1 MTRKAYSLL
10 LAIGIGWL
18 GCSSPAPES
27 QSAPDDPVEKAI
39 ELVQTRDFAGA
50 VVILNEVTKN
60 QPDNARAWSLLGM
73 ALHSM
78 GFLDRALPAY
88 LKATEFPDTAPDAM
102 YNAACAYALK
112 GDKDKALEWLA
123 KAQETGRVDMTKI
136 EIDPNFESLREDSR
150 FKEMLPKPADFRDT
164 FVEDTR
170 ILHEWVGEAKGGVFG
185 WIARNISDVDGDG
198 VNDVTTSAPNL
209 EVEGKRSGRIYVYS
223 GRTGELI
230 WTQSGKPGNQL
241 GLGIEA
247 AGDTNADGIPD
258 VIAGAPGAGETYVFS
273 GKDGSLLLTLEAEA
287 KDDVFGRK
295 VSGLGDLNGD
305 GHADVI
311 VGAPGNDVRGLDAG
325 RAYVFS
331 GKDGELLLTL
341 TGEEEGDSFGSSAA
355 GLFDGDHEFI
365 VVGAPNAGPENKGR
379 AYVYSGTS
387 GEIDFVIDAEET
399 GSQLGG
405 MFVSVVGDVNAD
417 GVADVYASDWSDNA
431 LGAQT
436 GSIYVHSGATGERV
450 LTLAGEEAGVGF
462 GIGRADA
469 GDVDKDGHDDL
480 IVGAWQHSGAAPA
493 GGKVYLYSGK
503 DGSLMRTYTSKV
515 QGDTLGF
522 DATGMG
528 DVDGDGTIDF
538 LVTAAW
544 SAIGGARTGRMF
556 ILSGETP

>member
-1 MTRKAYSLL
+1 MTRQAHSLL
-10 LAIGIGWL
+10 VAIGIGWL
-18 GCSSPAPES
+18 GCSAPAPES
-27 QSAPDDPVEKAI
+27 EGASDGQVEKAI
-39 ELVQTRDFAGA
+39 ELAKARDFAGA
-50 VVILNEVTKN
+50 VVILNEVTKS

-73 ALHSM
+73 AYHSM

-88 LKATEFPDTAPDAM
+88 LKAAEFPDTAPDAM
-102 YNAACAYALK
+102 YNAACAYALED
-112 GDKDKALEWLA
+112 DKDKAFEWLA

-136 EIDPNFESLREDSR
+136 EIDPNLKSLQEDSR
-150 FKEMLPKPADFRDT
+150 FKELLPKPEDFREP
-164 FVEDTR
+164 FVEETR
-170 ILHEWVGEAKGGVFG
+170 ILQEWVGEAKGGAFG
-185 WIARNISDVDGDG
+185 WIARNIGDVDGDG

-209 EVEGKRSGRIYVYS
+209 EVDGGRSGRIYVYS

-241 GLGIEA
+241 GMGIEA
-247 AGDTNADGIPD
+247 AGDVNADGIPD

-273 GKDGSLLLTLEAEA
+273 GKDGSLLLTLTAEVKGDA
-287 KDDVFGRK
+287 FGRK
-295 VSGLGDLNGD
+295 VSGLGDVNGD
-305 GHADVI
+305 GHNDVI
-311 VGAPGNDVRGLDAG
+311 VGAPASDMGGEDAG
-325 RAYVFS
+325 STYVFS
-331 GKDGELLLTL
+331 GKDGALLLTL
-341 TGEEEGDSFGSSAA
+341 TGEEAGDGFGSSAA
-355 GLFDGDHEFI
+355 GLFDGDDEFI
-365 VVGAPNAGPENKGR
+365 VVGAPNAGPQNKGR
-379 AYVYSGTS
+379 AYVYSGSS
-387 GEIDFVIDAEET
+387 GEIDFIIDAEET

-417 GVADVYASDWSDNA
+417 GVADIYASDWSDTA

-436 GSIYVHSGATGERV
+436 GRIYVHSGANGERLLTLTGEQ
-450 LTLAGEEAGVGF
+450 AGDGF

-503 DGSLMRTYTSKV
+503 DGSLMRAYTSKV

-522 DATGMG
+522 DATGMD

-538 LVTAAW
+538 LVSSAW

>member
-1 MTRKAYSLL
+1 MKESIA
-10 LAIGIGWL
+10 AILTSIAIVSF
-18 GCSSPAPES
+18 GCSDTP
-27 QSAPDDPVEKAI
+27 SAPKVSDRELEKAI
-39 ELVQTRDFAGA
+39 ELVKARDFAGA

-88 LKATEFPDTAPDAM
+88 LKATEFPETAPDAM
-102 YNAACAYALK
+102 YNTACAYALN
-112 GDKDKALEWLA
+112 GDKDKAFEWLG

-136 EIDPNFESLREDSR
+136 EIDPNLKSLREDSR
-150 FKEMLPKPADFRDT
+150 FKELLPKPEDFHDP

-170 ILHEWVGEAKGGVFG
+170 ILNEWVGEGKGGAFG
-185 WIARNISDVDGDG
+185 WMARNIGDGDGDG

-209 EVEGKRSGRIYVYS
+209 EVDGARSGRVYVYS
-223 GRTGELI
+223 GRSGELI
-230 WTQSGKPGNQL
+230 WTQSGKPGDQL

-247 AGDTNADGIPD
+247 AGDTNADGVPD

-273 GKDGSLLLTLEAEA
+273 GKDGSLLLTLAAEV
-287 KDDVFGRK
+287 KGDTFGRK
-295 VSGLGDLNGD
+295 VSDLGDLNGD
-305 GHADVI
+305 GYDDVI
-311 VGAPGNDVRGLDAG
+311 VGAPGSDIGAVDAG

-331 GKDGELLLTL
+331 GKDGALLLTL
-341 TGEEEGDSFGSSAA
+341 TGEEEGDGFGSSAA
-355 GLFDGDHEFI
+355 GLFDSDHELI
-365 VVGAPNAGPENKGR
+365 VIGAPNAGPENKGR
-379 AYVYSGTS
+379 AYVYSGAS

-417 GVADVYASDWSDNA
+417 GVADIYASDWSDNA

-436 GSIYVHSGATGERV
+436 GRIYVHSGANGERLLTLTGEV
-450 LTLAGEEAGVGF
+450 AGDGF
-462 GIGRADA
+462 GIGPADA

-480 IVGAWQHSGAAPA
+480 IVGAWQHSSAAPA
-493 GGKVYLYSGK
+493 GGKVYLHSGK
-503 DGSLMRTYTSKV
+503 DGSLMRTFTSRV
-515 QGDTLGF
+515 QGETLGF

-528 DVDGDGTIDF
+528 DVDGDDRIDF
-538 LVTAAW
+538 LVTSAW

>member
-1 MTRKAYSLL
+1 MTRKVYSLL
-10 LAIGIGWL
+10 LAVGIGWL

-27 QSAPDDPVEKAI
+27 ESASDDQVEKAI
-39 ELVQTRDFAGA
+39 ELVQARDFTGA

-102 YNAACAYALK
+102 YNAACAYALN
-112 GDKDKALEWLA
+112 GDKDKAFEWLT

-136 EIDPNFESLREDSR
+136 EIDPNFKSLREDSR
-150 FKEMLPKPADFRDT
+150 FQELLPKPADFRDP

-170 ILHEWVGEAKGGVFG
+170 ILNEWIGEAKGGTFG
-185 WIARNISDVDGDG
+185 WIARNIGDVDGDG
-198 VNDVTTSAPNL
+198 VNDLTTSAPNL
-209 EVEGKRSGRIYVYS
+209 EMDGPRSGRIYVYS

-258 VIAGAPGAGETYVFS
+258 VIAGAPGAAETYVFS
-273 GKDGSLLLTLEAEA
+273 GRDGSLLLTLTAEV
-287 KDDVFGRK
+287 KGDMFGRK
-295 VSGLGDLNGD
+295 VSDLGDLNGD
-305 GHADVI
+305 GHDDVI
-311 VGAPGNDVRGLDAG
+311 VGAPGSDVEAEDAG

-331 GKDGELLLTL
+331 GKDGALLLTL
-341 TGEEEGDSFGSSAA
+341 TGEEEGDGFGSSAA
-355 GLFDGDHEFI
+355 GLFDGEHELI

-379 AYVYSGTS
+379 VYVYSGAS

-436 GSIYVHSGATGERV
+436 GRIYVHSGANGERLLTLTGEG
-450 LTLAGEEAGVGF
+450 AGDGF
-462 GIGRADA
+462 GIGPADA
-469 GDVDKDGHDDL
+469 GDVDEDGHDDL
-480 IVGAWQHSGAAPA
+480 IVGAWQYSGAAPA
-493 GGKVYLYSGK
+493 GGKVYLRSGK
-503 DGSLMRTYTSKV
+503 DGSLMRAYTSRV

-528 DVDGDGTIDF
+528 DVDGDGSIDF
-538 LVTAAW
+538 LVTSAW